1 MASVFPVSSQMIAI
15 SATTS
20 VAYMQLN
27 PNEGIRV
34 FVMANTARLSATLT
48 LALFDAIRSADGN
61 CQGLSEK
68 RSSAADVG
76 WRVFGEEIPR
86 RKFARAIH

>member
-1 MASVFPVSSQMIAI
+1 MAIPT
-15 SATTS
+15 TTS
-20 VAYMQLN
+20 VTYRQLN
-27 PNEGIRV
+27 LNGGIRV
-34 FVMANTARLSATLT
+34 FVMANTARSPATLT
-48 LALFDAIRSADGN
+48 LTLFDAIRSADGN

-76 WRVFGEEIPR
+76 WRVFREEIPR